1 MGGVRFEHF
10 LDDVKEILG
19 VSAGGKTVEDKLYFI
34 PSEFQFL
41 IVVVEFGVV
50 EGDQL
55 NDDQSDSEEIGF
67 VLIEMGFN
75 FQILDIFE
83 LLGGEEIFR
92 QFLFLAQDGVVATVA
107 VVGVHIEEVQ
117 FDMSFGAKEYLLTP
131 VCAFADIIPFEF
143 VCETYQGFSDIE
155 EITLGEMVFGYFL
168 LFNGL
173 LEGEIVVVDVAVE
186 HLMFNAELCIW
197 G

>member
-1 MGGVRFEHF
+1 MGGVGFEHL
-10 LDDVKEILG
+10 LDNVKEILG
-19 VSAGGKTVEDKLYFI
+19 VGAGGKAVEDKLYFI
-34 PSEFQFL
+34 PSELQFL
-41 IVVVEFGVV
+41 IIVVEFGVV

-55 NDDQSDSEEIGF
+55 NNDQPDGEEIGF
-67 VLIEMGFN
+67 VLIEMGLY

-83 LLGGEEIFR
+83 LLGGEEVFR
-92 QFLFLAQDGVVATVA
+92 QFLFLAQDGVVATMA
-107 VVGVHIEEVQ
+107 VVGVDIEEVQ
-117 FDMSFGAKEYLLTP
+117 FDMTFRAKEYLLTP